1 VATSFIAGY
10 CSGATAWLRTLAWV
24 QIQRD
29 IGRYEVEVLEE
40 LPEDVVTNIQ
50 LYRQHMEQDDRDYAL
65 EDSISEFVTLDFD
78 ELIDMND
85 LDAPDAGEAE
95 DDE

>member
-1 VATSFIAGY
+1 V
-10 CSGATAWLRTLAWV
+10 
-24 QIQRD
+24 
-29 IGRYEVEVLEE
+29 VLD
-40 LPEDVVTNIQ
+40 LPGNVVTNIQ
-50 LYRQHMEQDDRDYAL
+50 LYGRHMQEDDRAYAL
-65 EDSISEFVTLDFD
+65 GDSISEFVELDFD